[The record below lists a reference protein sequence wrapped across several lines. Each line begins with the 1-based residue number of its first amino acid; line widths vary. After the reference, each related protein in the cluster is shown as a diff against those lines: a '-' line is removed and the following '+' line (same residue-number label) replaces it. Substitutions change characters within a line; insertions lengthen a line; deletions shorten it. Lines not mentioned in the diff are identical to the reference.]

1 MKELEFGPA
10 EYIMELQLVRSICIF
25 SALQQTLERA
35 ISLALSVS
43 LYVLDGWGIQWGGG
57 GWESG
62 VAAATAAG
70 GLMPVRP
77 SFRPIDA
84 AGTSLSGF
92 RKVSSPCRCED
103 RFDNMQGTP
112 PKGPQGSSSPAK
124 HS

>member
-57 GWESG
+57 GVRKWSG
-62 VAAATAAG
+62 RCYCCWRV
-70 GLMPVRP
+70 
-77 SFRPIDA
+77 DA
-84 AGTSLSGF
+84 SQA
-92 RKVSSPCRCED
+92 
-103 RFDNMQGTP
+103 
-112 PKGPQGSSSPAK
+112 
-124 HS
+124 